1 MARELADDTIKMAH
15 PVIEEAEPDMAT
27 PYDWQV
33 GKTLAETNKHMFDN
47 EIGCDVAFL
56 LGDDRSGVYAHKY
69 VLISRSCVFCA
80 MLHGPMAERTS
91 EYIHIPDIKR
101 ETFKQLLEFMYCEDT
116 KVDLKNAPYLLYAA
130 RKYGID
136 ALEEKC
142 VRILERGISVE
153 NVCEVIRQAYQ
164 FDEHELKK
172 KCLDFIFRHP
182 KEVLRS
188 NNFSDLP
195 DPVAREI
202 IQADELAVK
211 EEVVFDALMRWSE
224 MECMR
229 QELPVTGRNQRRII
243 GGMLKYIRFP
253 LMSTNY
259 INNDVLRSDILNTD
273 EVRDIREYFSGKSD
287 GETKFKSEKR
297 SAGENH
303 VLHWRFG
310 PVSCIHN
317 EETAISFSASRQ
329 VLVYGVQID
338 GSAYS
343 DEIYDADLSIFDTS
357 NKELGKVKRKLD
369 IKKNNLYD
377 VLFNAAPKIDKG
389 YKYTVILKIQGTHG
403 YFGTSG
409 KSSPPLRD
417 SSPTVVYPD
426 GEFTRIITNKNQVPA
441 ILVKPYIPSS

>member
-1 MARELADDTIKMAH
+1 MARELADDTIKMAQ
-15 PVIEEAEPDMAT
+15 PATEEAEPDMAT

-33 GKTLAETNKHMFDN
+33 GKTLAGTNRYMLNN

-56 LGDDRSGVYAHKY
+56 LGDDRSEVYAHKY

-80 MLHGPMAERTS
+80 MLHGPMAEKTS

-101 ETFKQLLEFMYCEDT
+101 ETFKQLLEYMYCEDT
-116 KVDLKNAPYLLYAA
+116 KVDTKNASYLLYAA

-142 VRILERGISVE
+142 VRILEHGITIE
-153 NVCEVIRQAYQ
+153 NVCEVVRQAYQ

-172 KCLDFIFRHP
+172 KCLDFIFHHP
-182 KEVLRS
+182 KDILRS

-195 DPVAREI
+195 DPVVREI

-211 EEVVFDALMRWSE
+211 EEIVFDALLRWSE

-253 LMSTNY
+253 LMPTPYLNSF
-259 INNDVLRSDILNTD
+259 VFRSDILSH
-273 EVRDIREYFSGKSD
+273 EEIRDIGDYFSGKSE
-287 GETKFKSEKR
+287 GETKFKFEKR
-297 SAGENH
+297 SLGDNQ

-329 VLVYGVQID
+329 VLVQGVQID
-338 GSAYS
+338 GSVYS
-343 DEIYDADLSIFDTS
+343 NEIYEADLSIFDTS
-357 NKELGKVKRKLD
+357 NKELGKVKTKLD
-369 IKKNNLYD
+369 IKKNNFYD
-377 VLFNAAPKIDKG
+377 VLFHAAPRIDKG

-403 YFGTSG
+403 YYGTSG
-409 KSSPPLRD
+409 KSSLPLRD
-417 SSPTVVYPD
+417 SSSTVVNPD
-426 GEFTRIITNKNQVPA
+426 GEFSRIITNKNQVPA
-441 ILVKPYIPSS
+441 ILVKPYIPAS